1 MRRCA
6 RLFYIVQL
14 MRGRSLTTASFLAH
28 RQELSERTVHRDVA
42 DLQHQGVPTED
53 AVFRDED
60 GKTLDDFLR
69 QAGPAPANL

>member
-1 MRRCA
+1 MRRA
-6 RLFYIVQL
+6 GRLFHIVQL
-14 MRGRSLTTASFLAH
+14 MRGRSLTTAAFSAH

-42 DLQHQGVPTED
+42 DLQHKGVPIED

-69 QAGPAPANL
+69 QAGAAPANL